1 MNLKMRASAVLI
13 SFERVALWGG
23 PILAM
28 KMEKFLVG
36 GRVIVASTV
45 SQPHSKSSIRSAKYL
60 TSLFSRVIFVTL
72 LALPTARAEDAW
84 YPAQIDVWSPP
95 FNTDHQH
102 AKQQYIPPDHASRSW
117 RICATIPHL
126 KDDYWL
132 AVNFGLV
139 NEAKRMGVALNLYE
153 SGGYENLATQ
163 QRQIAECVAENKADA
178 LIIGA
183 ISADGLNSVIADYSA
198 KGIPVIDLINGIN
211 SDKIAA
217 RVAADFYDMGL
228 AAGKYLK
235 ALRSDN
241 KAAKVAWFPG
251 PAGAA
256 WVAAGDKGFRSAL
269 NGSSLSILDGGFGDT
284 GIAEQTRLIEAVLDS
299 HPDIDFIAGTAVS
312 AEAAVQVLQKRKLEQ
327 RIKVIAY
334 YFGPGV
340 YRGIKRGAILAA
352 PSDSQ
357 AVLARIS
364 IDQAVRALENQK
376 MIKHLGVTIKM
387 VDLKSL
393 SEFDL
398 NSSIAP
404 AGFRPIFSVAP

>member
-1 MNLKMRASAVLI
+1 MRWATHHRFPATL
-13 SFERVALWGG
+13 
-23 PILAM
+23 
-28 KMEKFLVG
+28 
-36 GRVIVASTV
+36 VIVA
-45 SQPHSKSSIRSAKYL
+45 
-60 TSLFSRVIFVTL
+60 TL
-72 LALPTARAEDAW
+72 LTAWNARAQDTW
-84 YPAQIDVWSPP
+84 YPAQIDVWLPP
-95 FNTDHQH
+95 FNTEHQH
-102 AKQQYIPPDHASRSW
+102 ELQQYTPPGRASRPW
-117 RICATIPHL
+117 RICASIPHL

-139 NEAKRMGVALNLYE
+139 NEARRMGVALNLYE
-153 SGGYENLATQ
+153 AGGYENLATQ
-163 QRQIAECVAENKADA
+163 QSQIAECVARNKADA

-183 ISADGLNSVIADYSA
+183 ISADGLNSVIADYTA
-198 KGIPVIDLINGIN
+198 KGMPVIDLINGIN
-211 SDKIAA
+211 SDKITA

-228 AAGKYLK
+228 AAGKYLT
-235 ALRSDN
+235 ALQSDTPN
-241 KAAKVAWFPG
+241 KPAKVAWFPG

-256 WVAAGDKGFRSAL
+256 WVAAGDKGFRAAL
-269 NGSSLSILDGGFGDT
+269 NGSSLSVIDGGFGDT
-284 GIAEQTRLIEAVLDS
+284 GSAAQTRLIEAVLDS

-312 AEAAVQVLQKRKLEQ
+312 AEAAVQVLQKRNLEQ
-327 RIKVIAY
+327 QIKVIAY

-364 IDQAVRALENQK
+364 IDQAVRALEKQT
-376 MIKHLGVTIKM
+376 MIRHLGVTIKM

-398 NSSIAP
+398 SSSIAP

>member
-1 MNLKMRASAVLI
+1 MRV
-13 SFERVALWGG
+13 
-23 PILAM
+23 
-28 KMEKFLVG
+28 
-36 GRVIVASTV
+36 TTN
-45 SQPHSKSSIRSAKYL
+45 L
-60 TSLFSRVIFVTL
+60 TSLFL
-72 LALPTARAEDAW
+72 LAIVTALLNLSSAMAEDVW
-84 YPAQIDVWSPP
+84 YPVGIDVWSPP
-95 FNTDHQH
+95 FNTEHQH
-102 AKQQYIPPDHASRSW
+102 AKQQYMPPDHASRPW
-117 RICATIPHL
+117 RICASIPHL

-153 SGGYENLATQ
+153 AGGYENLATQ
-163 QRQIAECVAENKADA
+163 QSQIAECVAKNKAEA

-183 ISADGLNSVIADYSA
+183 ISADGLNSVIADYIA

-211 SDKIAA
+211 SDKITA
-217 RVAADFYDMGL
+217 RVAADFYDMGF
-228 AAGKYLK
+228 AAGKYLTS
-235 ALRSDN
+235 LQSDAPN
-241 KAAKVAWFPG
+241 KAVKVAWFPG

-256 WVAAGDKGFRSAL
+256 WVEAGDKGFRAAL
-269 NGSSLSILDGGFGDT
+269 NGSSLSILEGGFGDT
-284 GIAEQTRLIEAVLDS
+284 GIAAQTRLIEAVLDS

-327 RIKVIAY
+327 QIKVIAY

-364 IDQAVRALENQK
+364 IDQAVRALEKQP
-376 MIKHLGVTIKM
+376 MIRHLGVTIKM

>member
-1 MNLKMRASAVLI
+1 
-13 SFERVALWGG
+13 
-23 PILAM
+23 
-28 KMEKFLVG
+28 
-36 GRVIVASTV
+36 VASIIQQRRNGL
-45 SQPHSKSSIRSAKYL
+45 SLRSARYL
-60 TSLFSRVIFVTL
+60 TGLFSWVILVTP
-72 LALPTARAEDAW
+72 LALPTAMAEDAW

-95 FNTDHQH
+95 FNTEHRH
-102 AKQQYIPPDHASRSW
+102 ELQQYTPPGHASRPW
-117 RICATIPHL
+117 RICASIPHL

-153 SGGYENLATQ
+153 AGGYENLATQ
-163 QRQIAECVAENKADA
+163 QSQIAECVAKNKADA

-183 ISADGLNSVIADYSA
+183 ISAEGLNSVIADYTA
-198 KGIPVIDLINGIN
+198 KGMPVIDLINGIN
-211 SDKIAA
+211 SDKITA

-228 AAGKYLK
+228 AAGKYLT
-235 ALRSDN
+235 ALQSDK

-256 WVAAGDKGFRSAL
+256 WVAAGDKGFRAAL
-269 NGSSLSILDGGFGDT
+269 NGSSLSVIDGGFGDT
-284 GIAEQTRLIEAVLDS
+284 GIAAQTRLIEAVLDN
-299 HPDIDFIAGTAVS
+299 HPNIDFIAGTAVS
-312 AEAAVQVLQKRKLEQ
+312 AEAAVQVLQKRNLEQ
-327 RIKVIAY
+327 QIKVIAY

-340 YRGIKRGAILAA
+340 HRAIKRGAILAA

-364 IDQAVRALENQK
+364 IDQAVRALEKQK
-376 MIKHLGVTIKM
+376 MIRHVGVTIKM

>member
-1 MNLKMRASAVLI
+1 MRMA
-13 SFERVALWGG
+13 R
-23 PILAM
+23 
-28 KMEKFLVG
+28 
-36 GRVIVASTV
+36 
-45 SQPHSKSSIRSAKYL
+45 YL
-60 TSLFSRVIFVTL
+60 TSLFSLVIFVTL
-72 LALPTARAEDAW
+72 LALPTAMAEDAW

-95 FNTDHQH
+95 FNTEHQREI
-102 AKQQYIPPDHASRSW
+102 QQYTPPGHASRPW
-117 RICATIPHL
+117 RICASIPHL

-153 SGGYENLATQ
+153 AGGYENLATQ
-163 QRQIAECVAENKADA
+163 QSQIAECVAQNKADA

-183 ISADGLNSVIADYSA
+183 ISADGLNTVIADYSA
-198 KGIPVIDLINGIN
+198 KGMPVIDLINGIN
-211 SDKIAA
+211 SDKITA

-228 AAGKYLK
+228 AAGKYLT
-235 ALRSDN
+235 ALPLDTPN
-241 KAAKVAWFPG
+241 KTAKVAWFPG

-256 WVAAGDKGFRSAL
+256 WVAAGDKGFRAAL
-269 NGSSLSILDGGFGDT
+269 NGSSLSVIEGGFGDT
-284 GIAEQTRLIEAVLDS
+284 GIAAQTRLIEAVLDG
-299 HPDIDFIAGTAVS
+299 HPDVDFIAGTAVS
-312 AEAAVQVLQKRKLEQ
+312 AEAAVQVLQKRNLEQ
-327 RIKVIAY
+327 RIKIIAY

-340 YRGIKRGAILAA
+340 YRAIKRGAILAA

-364 IDQAVRALENQK
+364 IDQAVRALEKQK
-376 MIKHLGVTIKM
+376 MIRHLGVAIKM
-387 VDLKSL
+387 VNLKSL

>member
-1 MNLKMRASAVLI
+1 VTLLI
-13 SFERVALWGG
+13 FEPAAAPWQRNRNPW
-23 PILAM
+23 
-28 KMEKFLVG
+28 
-36 GRVIVASTV
+36 IVHAEV
-45 SQPHSKSSIRSAKYL
+45 SMRSATYL
-60 TSLFSRVIFVTL
+60 TSLVSSVIVATL
-72 LALPTARAEDAW
+72 LTLPTAMAEDVW
-84 YPAQIDVWSPP
+84 YPAEIDVWSPP
-95 FNTDHQH
+95 FNTRHQH
-102 AKQQYIPPDHASRSW
+102 TLQQYMPPAHASRPW
-117 RICATIPHL
+117 RICASIPHL

-139 NEAKRMGVALNLYE
+139 NEAKRLGVALNLYE
-153 SGGYENLATQ
+153 AGGYENLATQ
-163 QRQIAECVAENKADA
+163 QSQIAECVSQNKADA

-183 ISADGLNSVIADYSA
+183 ISAVGLNSVIADYSA
-198 KGIPVIDLINGIN
+198 KGMPVIDLINGIN
-211 SDKIAA
+211 SDNITA

-228 AAGKYLK
+228 AAGKYLT
-235 ALRSDN
+235 ALQSDTH

-256 WVAAGDKGFRSAL
+256 WVEAGDKGFRAAL
-269 NGSSLSILDGGFGDT
+269 NGSSLSVLDGGFGDT
-284 GIAEQTRLIEAVLDS
+284 GIAAQTRLIETMLDS

-312 AEAAVQVLQKRKLEQ
+312 AEAAVQVLQRRNLEQ
-327 RIKVIAY
+327 QIKIIAY

-340 YRGIKRGAILAA
+340 YRAIKRGAILAA

-364 IDQAVRALENQK
+364 IDQAVRALEKQK
-376 MIKHLGVTIKM
+376 MIHHLGVTIKM

>member
-1 MNLKMRASAVLI
+1 M
-13 SFERVALWGG
+13 
-23 PILAM
+23 
-28 KMEKFLVG
+28 
-36 GRVIVASTV
+36 
-45 SQPHSKSSIRSAKYL
+45 RSATYL
-60 TSLFSRVIFVTL
+60 TGLFSLLIFVTL
-72 LALPTARAEDAW
+72 VALPTAMAEDAW

-95 FNTDHQH
+95 FNTEHQH
-102 AKQQYIPPDHASRSW
+102 AKQQYLPPDHASRPW
-117 RICATIPHL
+117 RICASIPHL

-153 SGGYENLATQ
+153 AGGYENLATQ
-163 QRQIAECVAENKADA
+163 QSQIAECVARNKADA

-198 KGIPVIDLINGIN
+198 KGMPVIDLINGIN
-211 SDKIAA
+211 SDKIDA

-228 AAGKYLK
+228 AAGKYLT
-235 ALRSDN
+235 ALQSDTHN
-241 KAAKVAWFPG
+241 KITKIAWFPG

-256 WVAAGDKGFRSAL
+256 WVAAGDKGFRAAL
-269 NGSSLSILDGGFGDT
+269 NGSSLSILEGGFGDT
-284 GIAEQTRLIEAVLDS
+284 GIAAQTRLIEAVLDS

-312 AEAAVQVLQKRKLEQ
+312 AEAAVQVLQKRNLEQ
-327 RIKVIAY
+327 RIKVISY

-364 IDQAVRALENQK
+364 IDQAVRALEKQK
-376 MIKHLGVTIKM
+376 MIRHLGVAIKM

-393 SEFDL
+393 SAFDL

>member
-1 MNLKMRASAVLI
+1 M
-13 SFERVALWGG
+13 
-23 PILAM
+23 
-28 KMEKFLVG
+28 
-36 GRVIVASTV
+36 
-45 SQPHSKSSIRSAKYL
+45 RSATYL
-60 TSLFSRVIFVTL
+60 TSLLSLLAFATL
-72 LALPTARAEDAW
+72 LALPTAMAEDTW
-84 YPAQIDVWSPP
+84 YPVQIDVWLPP
-95 FNTDHQH
+95 FNTEHQH
-102 AKQQYIPPDHASRSW
+102 ELQQYTPPGHASRPW
-117 RICATIPHL
+117 RICASIPHL

-153 SGGYENLATQ
+153 AGGYDNLATQ
-163 QRQIAECVAENKADA
+163 QSQIAECVTQNKADA
-178 LIIGA
+178 LIVGA
-183 ISADGLNSVIADYSA
+183 ISADGLNSVIGDYSA
-198 KGIPVIDLINGIN
+198 KGMPVIDLINGIN

-228 AAGKYLK
+228 AAGKYLT
-235 ALRSDN
+235 ALQSD
-241 KAAKVAWFPG
+241 KKPAKVAWFPG

-256 WVAAGDKGFRSAL
+256 WVAAGDKGFRAAL
-269 NGSSLSILDGGFGDT
+269 NGSSLSILEGGFGDT
-284 GIAEQTRLIEAVLDS
+284 GIAAQTRLIEAVLDS

-312 AEAAVQVLQKRKLEQ
+312 AEAAVQVLQKRNLEQ

-364 IDQAVRALENQK
+364 IDQAVRALEKQK
-376 MIKHLGVTIKM
+376 MIRHLGVTIKM

>member
-1 MNLKMRASAVLI
+1 MA
-13 SFERVALWGG
+13 EYGG
-23 PILAM
+23 LNAR
-28 KMEKFLVG
+28 L
-36 GRVIVASTV
+36 STWRLFV
-45 SQPHSKSSIRSAKYL
+45 RLTTYL
-60 TSLFSRVIFVTL
+60 TILFSSVIFVTL
-72 LALPTARAEDAW
+72 LALPTSMAEDAW

-95 FNTDHQH
+95 FNAEHQH
-102 AKQQYIPPDHASRSW
+102 ELQQYTPPGHASRPW
-117 RICATIPHL
+117 RMCASIPHL

-139 NEAKRMGVALNLYE
+139 DEAKRMGVALNLYE
-153 SGGYENLATQ
+153 AGGYENLATQ
-163 QRQIAECVAENKADA
+163 QSQIAECVAKNKADA

-183 ISADGLNSVIADYSA
+183 ISADGLNSVIADYTA
-198 KGIPVIDLINGIN
+198 KGMPVIDLINGIN
-211 SDKIAA
+211 SDKITA

-228 AAGKYLK
+228 AAGKYLTT
-235 ALRSDN
+235 LQSDTPN
-241 KAAKVAWFPG
+241 KIVKVAWFPG

-256 WVAAGDKGFRSAL
+256 WVAAGDKGFRAAL
-269 NGSSLSILDGGFGDT
+269 NGSSLSVIEGGFGDT
-284 GIAEQTRLIEAVLDS
+284 GVAAQTRLIEAVLDS
-299 HPDIDFIAGTAVS
+299 HRDIDFIAGTAVS

-327 RIKVIAY
+327 QIKVIAY

-364 IDQAVRALENQK
+364 IDQAVRALEKQT
-376 MIKHLGVTIKM
+376 MVRHLGVTIKM

>member
-1 MNLKMRASAVLI
+1 MAAS
-13 SFERVALWGG
+13 
-23 PILAM
+23 LAS
-28 KMEKFLVG
+28 LSLL
-36 GRVIVASTV
+36 VIVAG
-45 SQPHSKSSIRSAKYL
+45 PPASSAAI
-60 TSLFSRVIFVTL
+60 
-72 LALPTARAEDAW
+72 AEDAW
-84 YPAQIDVWSPP
+84 YPVAVDVWSPP
-95 FNTDHQH
+95 FNAEHQH
-102 AKQQYIPPDHASRSW
+102 AVQEYVPPEQASRPW
-117 RICATIPHL
+117 RICASIPHL

-139 NEAKRMGVALNLYE
+139 AEAKRLGVTLNLYE
-153 SGGYENLATQ
+153 AGGYENLATQ
-163 QRQIAECVAENKADA
+163 QSQIVECVVRNKAEA

-183 ISADGLNSVIADYSA
+183 ISADGLNSVIAEYSD
-198 KGIPVIDLINGIN
+198 KGLPVIDLINGIS

-228 AAGKYLK
+228 AAGKYLTMLK
-235 ALRSDN
+235 PDTS
-241 KAAKVAWFPG
+241 KPAKVAWFPG

-256 WVAAGDKGFRSAL
+256 WVASGDKGFRAAL
-269 NGSSLSILDGGFGDT
+269 DGSGFSIVDGGFGDT
-284 GIAEQTRLIEAVLDS
+284 GLTAQTRLIETLLDN

-312 AEAAVQVLQKRKLEQ
+312 AEAAVQVLQRRNLEKQ
-327 RIKVIAY
+327 IKVISY

-340 YRGIKRGAILAA
+340 YRGIKRDSILSA

-364 IDQAVRALENQK
+364 VDQAVRALEKQK
-376 MIKHLGVTIKM
+376 LIRHLGVTIKM

-393 SEFDL
+393 PKFDL

>member
-1 MNLKMRASAVLI
+1 MTIQEPFM
-13 SFERVALWGG
+13 RVAINLMG
-23 PILAM
+23 
-28 KMEKFLVG
+28 
-36 GRVIVASTV
+36 
-45 SQPHSKSSIRSAKYL
+45 
-60 TSLFSRVIFVTL
+60 LFSLATVGLTL
-72 LALPTARAEDAW
+72 SAAIAEEVW
-84 YPAQIDVWSPP
+84 YPVAIDVWSPP
-95 FNTDHQH
+95 FNAEHQH
-102 AKQQYIPPDHASRSW
+102 TVQQYVPPERASLPW
-117 RICATIPHL
+117 RICASIPHL

-139 NEAKRMGVALNLYE
+139 DEAKRLGIALNLYE
-153 SGGYENLATQ
+153 AGGYGNLATQ
-163 QRQIAECVAENKADA
+163 QSQIAECMTKNKGQA

-183 ISADGLNSVIADYSA
+183 ISADGLNSVVADYSD
-198 KGIPVIDLINGIN
+198 KGLPVIDLINGIN

-217 RVAADFYDMGL
+217 RVAADFYDMGM
-228 AAGKYLK
+228 AAGKYLM
-235 ALRSDN
+235 ALQPGTS

-256 WVAAGDKGFRSAL
+256 WVAAGDKGFRAAL
-269 NGSSLSILDGGFGDT
+269 NGTALSIVDGGFGDT
-284 GIAEQTRLIEAVLDS
+284 GLAAQTRLIETILDS

-312 AEAAVQVLQKRKLEQ
+312 AEAAVQVLQKRNLEQ

-334 YFGPGV
+334 YFGPGI

-352 PSDSQ
+352 PRDSQ
-357 AVLARIS
+357 AVVARIS
-364 IDQAVRALENQK
+364 IDQAVRALEKQK
-376 MIKHLGVTIKM
+376 MIRHLGVTIKM

>member
-1 MNLKMRASAVLI
+1 
-13 SFERVALWGG
+13 
-23 PILAM
+23 M
-28 KMEKFLVG
+28 KKFFVG
-36 GRVIVASTV
+36 RRVIVASIV
-45 SQPHSKSSIRSAKYL
+45 QQRRNKPPMRSAIYL
-60 TSLFSRVIFVTL
+60 TSLFSKVIFVTL
-72 LALPTARAEDAW
+72 LALPTAMAQDAW

-102 AKQQYIPPDHASRSW
+102 TKQQYIPADHASRPW
-117 RICATIPHL
+117 RICASIPHL

-153 SGGYENLATQ
+153 AGGYENLATQ
-163 QRQIAECVAENKADA
+163 QSQIAECVTQNKADA
-178 LIIGA
+178 LIVGA

-198 KGIPVIDLINGIN
+198 KGMPVIDLINGIH

-228 AAGKYLK
+228 AAGKYLT
-235 ALRSDN
+235 AFQSDN

-256 WVAAGDKGFRSAL
+256 WVAAGDQGFRAAL
-269 NGSSLSILDGGFGDT
+269 NGTSLSILEGGFGDT
-284 GIAEQTRLIEAVLDS
+284 GIAAQTRLIEAALDS

-312 AEAAVQVLQKRKLEQ
+312 AEAAVQVLQKRKLEE

-357 AVLARIS
+357 SVLARIS
-364 IDQAVRALENQK
+364 IDQAVRALEKQK
-376 MIKHLGVTIKM
+376 MIQHLGVTIKM